1 MKSMTAFGYSEHRD
15 ENWHFAVTAKSY
27 NNRFLDILVYL
38 PASLAALEQ
47 RTRALL
53 SARFE
58 RGRVE
63 LYVRA
68 SELGGRLPL
77 AIEPAAVRAYVEALR
92 RLAAAAG
99 LRERIRLSHLLRLE
113 GILKPAEAPD
123 QDRVWA
129 ALAPVIEEAAAQLEA
144 MRAREGEAT
153 RRDIEELLGRIGE
166 EVERVSSH
174 ADRLE
179 AKIAEDLRRRLQELL
194 GQGVD
199 ENRLL
204 TETAVLAS
212 KADIHEE
219 LVRIRSHLD
228 NFRDAVAGGGA
239 VGKKLDFLCQELN
252 REFNTIGSKNL
263 LVEVDGAVVALKDT
277 LEKIREQL
285 RNVE

>member
-15 ENWHFAVTAKSY
+15 ENWHFAVTVKSY
-27 NNRFLDILVYL
+27 NNRFLDVLVYL
-38 PASLAALEQ
+38 PASLAPLEQ
-47 RTRALL
+47 RAREML
-53 SARFE
+53 SAKVE

-68 SELGGRLPL
+68 MELGGRLPL
-77 AIEPAAVRAYVEALR
+77 TIEPTVVRGYVEALR

-99 LRERIRLSHLLRLE
+99 IRERVRLAHLLRLE
-113 GILKPAEAPD
+113 GVLKPAEAPD
-123 QDRVWA
+123 LDRVWA
-129 ALAPVIEEAAAQLEA
+129 ALSPVIGEAVGQLDA
-144 MRAREGEAT
+144 MRIREGEAT
-153 RRDIEELLGRIGE
+153 RRDIEGLLDGIAT
-166 EVERVSSH
+166 EVRRVSTH

-179 AKIAEDLRRRLQELL
+179 TKIADDLRRRMQDLL

-204 TETAVLAS
+204 TETALAAS

-219 LVRIRSHLD
+219 LVRIGSHLD
-228 NFRDAVAGGGA
+228 HFRETLAGGGA
-239 VGKKLDFLCQELN
+239 MGKKLDFLCQELN

-263 LVEVDGAVVALKDT
+263 LVEVDSAVVALKDT